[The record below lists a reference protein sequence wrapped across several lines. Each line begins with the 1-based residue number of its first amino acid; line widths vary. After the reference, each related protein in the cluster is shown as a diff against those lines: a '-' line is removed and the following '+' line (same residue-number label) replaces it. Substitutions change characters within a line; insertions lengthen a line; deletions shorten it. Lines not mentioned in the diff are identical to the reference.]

1 MLKHHAAGSDADAR
15 GLPEDPGNQ
24 QLRRRAGKVGSIVV
38 FGNPEAVIAQIFCL
52 LRQRQG
58 PRQRI
63 GSRFVFSDGAFIQ
76 NADSP

>member
-1 MLKHHAAGSDADAR
+1 VLEHYAARPDANAR

-24 QLRRRAGKVGSIVV
+24 QLRRRAGKLWGVVV

-58 PRQRI
+58 TRQCI